1 MALKQQPTISC
12 AAHPKKQQS
21 VPNLEENDYVGSI
34 ERQYSGLYYS
44 IFRWECRLTI
54 DNCRLTGCLL
64 EPNLCVAYDSTIAII
79 HRAEGEE

>member
-34 ERQYSGLYYS
+34 QL
-44 IFRWECRLTI
+44 WESPASLI
-54 DNCRLTGCLL
+54 QLKPL
-64 EPNLCVAYDSTIAII
+64 IAFPFLPLGQK
-79 HRAEGEE
+79 RGKQRGQEGTYPCP